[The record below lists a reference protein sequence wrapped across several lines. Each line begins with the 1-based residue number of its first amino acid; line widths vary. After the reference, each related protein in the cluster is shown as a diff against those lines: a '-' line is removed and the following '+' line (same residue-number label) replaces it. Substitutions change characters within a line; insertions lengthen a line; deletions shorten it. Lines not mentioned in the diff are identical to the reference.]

1 MKCPMLDVEP
11 SAHTY
16 RNAGRRARHIVEW
29 KWHTM
34 SGLNVNTVRCEAL
47 FVSALQQSDSP
58 TPAEVQQAIRRAVRD
73 LGSRGC
79 AARVAQEFGDH
90 PETAVERMRWARQVV
105 ESAAETALDRPAPVR
120 SLRCGPRPVAEPTA
134 A

>member
-1 MKCPMLDVEP
+1 
-11 SAHTY
+11 
-16 RNAGRRARHIVEW
+16 
-29 KWHTM
+29 M

-47 FVSALQQSDSP
+47 FVSALQRSDSP
-58 TPAEVQQAIRRAVRD
+58 TQAEVQQAIRRAVRD

-90 PETAVERMRWARQVV
+90 PETAVERMRWARRLVTASDTLADQPAAVRALRRVQRPIV
-105 ESAAETALDRPAPVR
+105 E
-120 SLRCGPRPVAEPTA
+120 GTA